1 MPALENLYKVE
12 LDRRREARRD
22 AQRYRAFKQA
32 GASRPGIAGHLTWR
46 IARVV
51 RGSATRVKGTAPS
64 IPHKQA
70 GKTV

>member
-12 LDRRREARRD
+12 LDRRREACRD

-32 GASRPGIAGHLTWR
+32 GADRPGAVENLTLR

-51 RGSATRVKGTAPS
+51 RGSATMVKGTAPS
-64 IPHKQA
+64 IPQKQA